1 MSDQKLYNSLGGGVS
16 RGVVMGISLPKESGP
31 GL

>member
-1 MSDQKLYNSLGGGVS
+1 MSDQKLYNSLRGRVS
-16 RGVVMGISLPKESGP
+16 RGVMGISLPKESGP